1 MSYNDILTTMY
12 KDNILYTLYVPTHSI
27 DHIEIPYIDT
37 IVKLDNNELYSFGGI
52 ELNLDDLIFKF
63 DDIIAATFLFDS
75 DKDRLKKKFVTY
87 YEEYIENLKE
97 ELSFLIKTV
106 PDLVKTDFIS
116 ESIQNNPEA
125 WV

>member
-1 MSYNDILTTMY
+1 MSYNDILTAMD
-12 KDNILYTLYVPTHSI
+12 KDDILYTLYVPTHSI
-27 DHIEIPYIDT
+27 DYIEIPYIDT

-52 ELNLDDLIFKF
+52 ELTLEDLLMTLNDNIEC
-63 DDIIAATFLFDS
+63 TFLFDS
-75 DKDRLKKKFVTY
+75 DKDKLKRKFVIY
-87 YEEYIENLKE
+87 FEEYIENLKE